1 MSKVAGQV
9 VQVITTIDSEAGAR
23 AIARLVVE
31 SHLAACAQVYGPLTS
46 VYWWQGRVEETT
58 EWACLC
64 KTLAAN
70 YDALE
75 RLIKAHHPYTVP
87 EILAVPVSA
96 GNPDYL
102 NWLGEN
108 ATPGTAGSGGT

>member
-1 MSKVAGQV
+1 MSKATGRFI
-9 VQVITTIDSEAGAR
+9 QVITTIDSEAAAR
-23 AIARLVVE
+23 AVARLVVE
-31 SHLAACAQVYGPLTS
+31 SHLAACAQVYGPVAS
-46 VYWWQGRVEETT
+46 VYWWQGRIEEAT
-58 EWACLC
+58 EWACVI

-70 YDALE
+70 YEALE

-102 NWLGEN
+102 DWLREN
-108 ATPGTAGSGGT
+108 ATPGDRSP